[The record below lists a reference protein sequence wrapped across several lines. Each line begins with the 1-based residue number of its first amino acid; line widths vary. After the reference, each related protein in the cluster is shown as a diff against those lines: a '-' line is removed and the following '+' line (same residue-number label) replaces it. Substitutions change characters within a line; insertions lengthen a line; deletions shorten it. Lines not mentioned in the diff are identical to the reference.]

1 MHREFWEAG
10 YRIFGVH
17 HIVDGRCGCGN
28 DDCKMAGKHPRAS
41 NWQHSQV
48 WSAEQVE
55 AMEQLDHFATGYGV
69 LVQGLIVIDID
80 ARNGGVA
87 SLDRLRN
94 DFPDI
99 ERAGLV
105 VATGSGNG
113 SQHLY
118 FKAPEGVALVQ
129 HHSDY
134 PGIDFKSSG
143 FVVGPGSLHKSGEHY
158 TVTHGSVEDIDDC
171 PQSLIDI
178 LRKPERH
185 RAVIDSGQF
194 MDVTHGELA
203 EMVAAI
209 DPDTD
214 HETWIRCGMALHH
227 ATGGTAFDVWDLWS
241 SQGTKYPGSDTL
253 LKRWHSFGKAANP
266 VTLGTLIHY
275 AEANGW
281 KRSYEFDFSVIPE
294 DEPAPTVEAPEID
307 LRRPPGF
314 VGEVAAWIE
323 DQCYRP
329 REHLAVAA
337 ALASVG
343 NLVGLRYT
351 DDVNN
356 VSTNLFVFCVAGS
369 GTGKE
374 PVQSAM
380 KEIHKAAGMHAA
392 TYSTIKSEQEIVRN
406 MTRHQSSC
414 YVIDEIG
421 SFLGKVKSAQ
431 KNGGA
436 IYLEGVIGTLMAVFT
451 KSNSFY
457 LLSGDVKED
466 VRRSLKQEYS
476 QIEKQLDEGSSPKLT
491 RRLADLKKSI
501 ETLDDGLE
509 RPFVS
514 LTGFT
519 NPIDFEDMVD
529 FRQATNG
536 FIGRSL
542 LFHERE
548 TVPPAK
554 QNFAKRPMP
563 PSMANTFSVLF
574 NAGEFDMTASGR
586 VEHYGDKIKI
596 PTTPGAVAMLKTCQ
610 MSFDELAYEHKALTG
625 LEALAL
631 RGYEMVSKV
640 SLILAVPGGVRTE
653 EHVRWSEA
661 LVRRDIEDKMRLVVV
676 NDGAKEDPAQALLAA
691 VMNIVS
697 GDDGETMR
705 VIMKRLRSHK
715 KEDVEKAVEYLVR
728 VGQIKVSETVH
739 RFNKSTIKKYR
750 KA

>member
-1 MHREFWEAG
+1 MYREFWEAG
-10 YRIFGVH
+10 YRIFGLH
-17 HIVDGRCGCGN
+17 PIVNGQCGCGN

-41 NWQHSQV
+41 NWQHTPV

-55 AMEQLDHFATGYGV
+55 VMEQLDHFATGYGIV
-69 LVQGLIVIDID
+69 VRGLLVIDID

-87 SLDRLRN
+87 SFERLRN
-94 DFPDI
+94 DFTEV
-99 ERAGLV
+99 ERAGLIV
-105 VATGSGNG
+105 NTGSGNG
-113 SQHLY
+113 SQHYY
-118 FKAPEGVALVQ
+118 FKAPEGVALLQ
-129 HHSDY
+129 HHPDY
-134 PGIDFKSSG
+134 QGIDFKSSG
-143 FVVGPGSLHKSGEHY
+143 FVVGPNSLHKSGEHY
-158 TVTHGSVEDIDDC
+158 TVTYGSVDDIDDC
-171 PQSLIDI
+171 PSSLIDI

-185 RAVIDSGQF
+185 RAAIDSGQF
-194 MDVTHGELA
+194 MDVTHAELA
-203 EMVAAI
+203 EMLAAI

-214 HETWIRCGMALHH
+214 HETWIRCGMAVHH

-241 SQGTKYPGSDTL
+241 SQGTKYPSSDTL

-281 KRSYEFDFSVIPE
+281 TRTIEFDFSVIE
-294 DEPAPTVEAPEID
+294 DEPVMTDEATAID

-314 VGEVAAWIE
+314 VGELAAWIE

-329 REHLAVAA
+329 RQHLAVAA
-337 ALASVG
+337 SLAAVG
-343 NLVGLRYT
+343 NLAGLRYT
-351 DDVNN
+351 DDLNN
-356 VSTNLFVFCVAGS
+356 VSTNLFVFCIAGS

-374 PVQSAM
+374 PVQSAL
-380 KEIHKAAGMHAA
+380 KEIHKAAGIHPA

-406 MTRHQSSC
+406 MTRHQASC

-451 KSNSFY
+451 KANSFY

-466 VRRSLKQEYS
+466 VRRSLRQEYA
-476 QIEKQLDEGSSPKLT
+476 QIEKQLEDGKSPKLE
-491 RRLADLKKSI
+491 RRLADLKRAI

-514 LTGFT
+514 MIGFT

-554 QNFAKRPMP
+554 ENFSKRPMP
-563 PSMANTFSVLF
+563 PSMANTLGVLF
-574 NAGEFDMTASGR
+574 SGGEFDMTASGR
-586 VEHYGDKIKI
+586 VEHYGDKVKI
-596 PTTPGAVAMLKTCQ
+596 PTTAGAIAMLKACQ
-610 MSFDELAYEHKALTG
+610 RSFDEMAYEHKALTG

-653 EHVRWSEA
+653 EHVRWAEA
-661 LVRRDIEDKMRLVVV
+661 LVRRDVEDKMRLVVV
-676 NDGAKEDPAQALLAA
+676 NDSSKEDPAQALLAT
-691 VMNIVS
+691 VINIVA
-697 GDDGETMR
+697 GEDGETMR
-705 VIMKRLRSHK
+705 VITKRLKTRK
-715 KEDVEKAVEYLVR
+715 KEDVERAVEYLVKA
-728 VGQIKVSETVH
+728 GQVAVTETVN
-739 RFNKSTIKKYR
+739 RYNKGVVKKYR
-750 KA
+750 KK